1 MPFLNG
7 MANIPNITLSGVDG
21 SLINQKPVVLDIAK
35 DILRVEFKKGILSH
49 TLIIVTKEEKNIKY
63 IQKDMRARDGAG
75 QDHENCDVN
84 HDFRLCFNA
93 YR

>member
-1 MPFLNG
+1 MITIRKMKFLTGLVNG
-7 MANIPNITLSGVDG
+7 HNEQH
-21 SLINQKPVVLDIAK
+21 QK
-35 DILRVEFKKGILSH
+35 
-49 TLIIVTKEEKNIKY
+49 EKNIKY

-84 HDFRLCFNA
+84 HDFHLGFNA

>member
-1 MPFLNG
+1 MKFLTGLVNG
-7 MANIPNITLSGVDG
+7 HNEQH
-21 SLINQKPVVLDIAK
+21 QK
-35 DILRVEFKKGILSH
+35 
-49 TLIIVTKEEKNIKY
+49 EKNIKD

-84 HDFRLCFNA
+84 HDFHPGFNA

>member
-1 MPFLNG
+1 MKFLTGLVNG
-7 MANIPNITLSGVDG
+7 HNEQH
-21 SLINQKPVVLDIAK
+21 QK
-35 DILRVEFKKGILSH
+35 
-49 TLIIVTKEEKNIKY
+49 EKNIKY

-84 HDFRLCFNA
+84 HDFNLGFNA

>member
-1 MPFLNG
+1 MVIMN
-7 MANIPNITLSGVDG
+7 NTR
-21 SLINQKPVVLDIAK
+21 K
-35 DILRVEFKKGILSH
+35 R
-49 TLIIVTKEEKNIKY
+49 KNIKY

-84 HDFRLCFNA
+84 HDFHLGFNA